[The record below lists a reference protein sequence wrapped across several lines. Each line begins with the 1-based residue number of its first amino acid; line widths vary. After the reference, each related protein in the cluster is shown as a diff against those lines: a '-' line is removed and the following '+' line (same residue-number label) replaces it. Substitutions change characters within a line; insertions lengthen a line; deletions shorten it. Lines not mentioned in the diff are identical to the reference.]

1 MNIRK
6 ADQDDAEL
14 IFSLQMV
21 LVFFC
26 GGVTRSDEKAL
37 IIFSKHGYTYDYPT
51 HII

>member
-6 ADQDDAEL
+6 ADQDDAVL
-14 IFSLQMV
+14 IFSLQM
-21 LVFFC
+21 LFFFL
-26 GGVTRSDEKAL
+26 GGVTHSDEKAL